1 MTTPTQAELEQACS
15 AVLSGAISD
24 WFNGPTGV
32 TKDEALDYA
41 AILAQYVRGLIERR
55 EAP

>member
-1 MTTPTQAELEQACS
+1 VTTPTQAELEQACS
-15 AVLSGAISD
+15 AVLSGAIWD
-24 WFNGPTGV
+24 GFNGPTGV